1 MDNTYAEMFVL
12 LRSDPAKY
20 NGEIYEKAFGKDS
33 NKSLDILLEEGY
45 TVIGVTPLNF
55 GVLIN
60 LAKGTPPQ

>member
-1 MDNTYAEMFVL
+1 MDNTYTEMFVL
-12 LRSDPAKY
+12 LRPDPAKY
-20 NGEIYEKAFGKDS
+20 NGEIYEKIFGKDY
-33 NKSLDILLEEGY
+33 NKGLSILLQEGY